1 MRKLVDAIY
10 LENIDEV
17 RTILENEPGLIDEKD
32 EHGVLMA
39 LLAAKTGNIELVKYI
54 VEYSRASMNIH
65 DDNNNEIYTQL
76 DRITDH
82 LATMTKQERIAWFRR
97 SAYAQPLNFTREI
110 DGTVYA
116 VRAFFKEDAR
126 ENITD
131 KVQRIVLND
140 TKSRKQ
146 T

>member
-1 MRKLVDAIY
+1 MSAD
-10 LENIDEV
+10 
-17 RTILENEPGLIDEKD
+17 
-32 EHGVLMA
+32 
-39 LLAAKTGNIELVKYI
+39 
-54 VEYSRASMNIH
+54 
-65 DDNNNEIYTQL
+65 NEIYTQL

-97 SAYAQPLNFTREI
+97 STYVQPLNFIKEI

-131 KVQRIVLND
+131 KVQRIILSD
-140 TKSRKQ
+140 TKNRKQ
-146 T
+146 I

>member
-1 MRKLVDAIY
+1 M
-10 LENIDEV
+10 
-17 RTILENEPGLIDEKD
+17 KD
-32 EHGVLMA
+32 
-39 LLAAKTGNIELVKYI
+39 
-54 VEYSRASMNIH
+54 R
-65 DDNNNEIYTQL
+65 NNEIYVQI

-82 LATMTKQERIAWFRR
+82 LAAMPKQERIAWFRR
-97 SAYAQPLNFTREI
+97 SAYVQPLNFIREI

-140 TKSRKQ
+140 TENRKQ
-146 T
+146 I

>member
-1 MRKLVDAIY
+1 MTTD
-10 LENIDEV
+10 
-17 RTILENEPGLIDEKD
+17 NE
-32 EHGVLMA
+32 
-39 LLAAKTGNIELVKYI
+39 
-54 VEYSRASMNIH
+54 S
-65 DDNNNEIYTQL
+65 YTQL

-97 SAYAQPLNFTREI
+97 STYVQPLNFIREI

-116 VRAFFKEDAR
+116 VRAFFKEDPR

-140 TKSRKQ
+140 TENRKQ
-146 T
+146 I

>member
-1 MRKLVDAIY
+1 MSAD
-10 LENIDEV
+10 
-17 RTILENEPGLIDEKD
+17 
-32 EHGVLMA
+32 
-39 LLAAKTGNIELVKYI
+39 
-54 VEYSRASMNIH
+54 
-65 DDNNNEIYTQL
+65 NEIYTQL

-97 SAYAQPLNFTREI
+97 STYVQSLNFIKEI

-131 KVQRIVLND
+131 KVQRIILND
-140 TKSRKQ
+140 TKNRKQ
-146 T
+146 I